1 MNQAPAY
8 LKSRNKFYEDIS
20 ISNVFSS
27 TGMFRLP
34 HIIEIQGEIESVT
47 EEIISVEKE
56 ISENINDTET
66 EYASLEVP
74 LCRWRC
80 TGLHERRQLFSEI
93 RNKII
98 EENVIIAPRQGKNA
112 SLSNVLSDKFCE
124 KQAFPY
130 LLPTGKFGCNVP
142 GDISIS
148 LSWYFNERLVNF
160 NWNSA
165 LNRCR

>member
-34 HIIEIQGEIESVT
+34 HIIEIQGESESVT

-112 SLSNVLSDKFCE
+112 SLSNILSDKFCE
-124 KQAFPY
+124 KQAFK
-130 LLPTGKFGCNVP
+130 GKFGCNVP

-148 LSWYFNERLVNF
+148 LSWYFKERLENF
-160 NWNSA
+160 DLNSA

>member
-74 LCRWRC
+74 LCR
-80 TGLHERRQLFSEI
+80 
-93 RNKII
+93 
-98 EENVIIAPRQGKNA
+98 
-112 SLSNVLSDKFCE
+112 
-124 KQAFPY
+124 
-130 LLPTGKFGCNVP
+130 
-142 GDISIS
+142 
-148 LSWYFNERLVNF
+148 
-160 NWNSA
+160 
-165 LNRCR
+165 

>member
-27 TGMFRLP
+27 KGMFRFP

-47 EEIISVEKE
+47 EEINSVEKE

-74 LCRWRC
+74 LCR
-80 TGLHERRQLFSEI
+80 
-93 RNKII
+93 
-98 EENVIIAPRQGKNA
+98 
-112 SLSNVLSDKFCE
+112 
-124 KQAFPY
+124 
-130 LLPTGKFGCNVP
+130 
-142 GDISIS
+142 
-148 LSWYFNERLVNF
+148 
-160 NWNSA
+160 
-165 LNRCR
+165 